1 MNERVDGARV
11 EQNHHIP
18 REEDEEMKED
28 RDRHGGTLAHI
39 LHAPAHFPTPSFIDL
54 YFHQYVDVS

>member
-11 EQNHHIP
+11 EQNHQIP
-18 REEDEEMKED
+18 REEDEEMKGD

-39 LHAPAHFPTPSFIDL
+39 LHA
-54 YFHQYVDVS
+54 